1 MTVQNLAS
9 AHHELPAHELVVLLG
24 TDVEHGL
31 SRREAEHR
39 LERLGPN
46 RLPPPTRQSDLTRFL
61 LQFHNPLI
69 YVLLVAAV
77 AALALGERVD
87 AGVIL
92 AVVIANAVI
101 GFVQERKAQSALDAL
116 ADLVETRATVL
127 RDGHPHEVASEAV
140 VPGDVVLLAEG
151 DRVPADLR
159 LVEVD
164 ELAVDESALTG
175 ESVPSD
181 KAALSL
187 PAETLLAD
195 RRNMAW
201 SGTLATRGRARGVVV
216 AHGGDT
222 ELGRVH
228 RLMTD
233 ADDLAT
239 PLTRDIAR
247 FSKVLTALII
257 GLSVSAFVLGLV
269 RGEPVAEMITAAV
282 ALAVAAIPEGLPA
295 VVTITLAV
303 GVTRM
308 ARRNAIIRK
317 LPAVETLGSTDVI
330 CTDKTGTLTENR
342 QTVRRVVT
350 AARPDGVAPGDTDGL
365 ADVREVLEAGVLCN
379 DARLGRDGGL
389 LGDPTETALLA
400 SAQAAGLD
408 LRELV
413 WARPRT
419 ATLPFSSER
428 RLMATRHRPPGAGT
442 DLVVVKGAAEAVL
455 HRCTAQRTGGGGA
468 EPVDV
473 DVWER
478 RVQDLA
484 ASGLRVL
491 ACAAAEVSHDGE
503 RLTEADLDG
512 LELVLLGVQ
521 AMADP
526 PRPAAVGA
534 VAACRRAGVQVKM
547 VTGDHA
553 DTARTI
559 GAEVGLVEPGEEPR
573 VIGGAELAS
582 TGDDELPA
590 LAEEAHVFARVSPE
604 DKLRLVR
611 ALQSRRHVVAMTG
624 DGVNDAPALEQ
635 ADIGVAMGIAGTE
648 VAQEAADMVLTDDDF
663 ATIEAA
669 VEEGRGVFDNLQK
682 FIAYALPTNIGQG
695 LVILTA
701 LVVGS
706 MLPITPVQILWI
718 NLTTAVLLG
727 LPLAVEVKEP
737 GIMDRP
743 PRDVTGP
750 LLPRRFVV
758 RMVLVSVLL
767 LVAAF
772 GTFEWFLLQGVELA
786 EARTA
791 AVNVFLLAEV
801 GYLIACRSFNRSL
814 REIGWLSNRWVPA
827 GIAATVAVQV
837 FFTYAPVM
845 HTLFDTAPVGWEPWA
860 IGVVAAVV
868 VFVAVDLLRLVEGR
882 RRAEPGVH
890 RALTPHSGV
899 SRDAERDRT

>member
-1 MTVQNLAS
+1 MTVQHLAS
-9 AHHELPAHELVVLLG
+9 AHHELSAHELVVLLG
-24 TDVEHGL
+24 TDVRRGL
-31 SRREAEHR
+31 SATEAAHR

-46 RLPPPTRQSDLTRFL
+46 RLPPPRRQSALTRFL

-92 AVVIANAVI
+92 AVVLANAVI
-101 GFVQERKAQSALDAL
+101 GFVQEQKAQSALDAL
-116 ADLVETRATVL
+116 AALIEDTATVL
-127 RDGHPHEVASEAV
+127 RDGSTHEVPSEEV
-140 VPGDVVLLAEG
+140 VPGDLVVLGEG
-151 DRVPADLR
+151 ERVPADLR

-164 ELAVDESALTG
+164 ELSVDESALTG
-175 ESVPSD
+175 ESVPSE
-181 KAALSL
+181 KHSLEL

-195 RRNMAW
+195 RGNMVW

-228 RLMTD
+228 RLMAT

-239 PLTRDIAR
+239 PLTRDITR
-247 FSKVLTALII
+247 FSKILTGLIVALAIA
-257 GLSVSAFVLGLV
+257 AFLLGLA
-269 RGEPVAEMITAAV
+269 RGEPVAAMITAAV

-295 VVTITLAV
+295 AVTITLAI
-303 GVTRM
+303 GVTRL
-308 ARRNAIIRK
+308 ARRNAIVRR

-342 QTVRRVVT
+342 QTVRLVATVE
-350 AARPDGVAPGDTDGL
+350 RPRGVPPAESGDDPL
-365 ADVREVLEAGVLCN
+365 AREVMTVGALCN
-379 DARLGRDGGL
+379 DARLGADGQPI
-389 LGDPTETALLA
+389 GDPTETALLTA
-400 SAQAAGLD
+400 AAAAGLD
-408 LRELV
+408 LRALGHEH
-413 WARPRT
+413 PRV
-419 ATLPFSSER
+419 ATLPFASER
-428 RLMATRHRPPGAGT
+428 RMMATRHRAPAGG
-442 DLVVVKGAAEAVL
+442 DVVHLKGAAEAVL
-455 HRCTAQRTGGGGA
+455 DRCTTVRAAGGGTAALDTDEWHGVVA
-468 EPVDV
+468 G
-473 DVWER
+473 
-478 RVQDLA
+478 LA

-491 ACAAAEVSHDGE
+491 ACATAE
-503 RLTEADLDG
+503 G
-512 LELVLLGVQ
+512 LPEGDTISEEDELAGLSFTLLGVQ

-526 PRPAAVGA
+526 PRLEAISA
-534 VAACRRAGVQVKM
+534 VAACHRAGVAVKM

-553 DTARTI
+553 DTARAI
-559 GAEVGLVEPGEEPR
+559 GAEVGLSRPDEEPH
-573 VIGGAELAS
+573 VVGGAELAA
-582 TGDDELPA
+582 TDDAELPA
-590 LAEEAHVFARVSPE
+590 LAERADVFARVSPE

-611 ALQSRRHVVAMTG
+611 ALQSRGHVVAMTG

-635 ADIGVAMGIAGTE
+635 ADIGVAMGRGGTE
-648 VAQEAADMVLTDDDF
+648 VAQEAADMILTDDNF
-663 ATIEAA
+663 ATLEAA

-682 FIAYALPTNIGQG
+682 FIAFALPTNIGQG

-701 LVVGS
+701 ILLGS
-706 MLPITPVQILWI
+706 TLPITPVQILWI

-737 GIMDRP
+737 GIMERP
-743 PRDVTGP
+743 PRDVSGP

-801 GYLIACRSFNRSL
+801 GYLVACRSFNRSL

-868 VFVAVDLLRLVEGR
+868 VFVAVDLVRLIEGR
-882 RRAEPGVH
+882 QAGPGAH

>member
-1 MTVQNLAS
+1 MTVQNPAS
-9 AHHELPAHELVVLLG
+9 THHELPAHELVVLLG

-31 SRREAEHR
+31 SGSEAQHR

-46 RLPPPTRQSDLTRFL
+46 RLPPPTRRSPITRFL

-77 AALALGERVD
+77 AALALGEQVD

-92 AVVIANAVI
+92 AVVVANAVI
-101 GFVQERKAQSALDAL
+101 GFVQEQKAQDALDAL
-116 ADLVETRATVL
+116 AALIEDTATVV
-127 RDGHPHEVASEAV
+127 RDGSKHEVPSEEV
-140 VPGDVVLLAEG
+140 VPGDLVVLGEG
-151 DRVPADLR
+151 ERVPADLR

-164 ELAVDESALTG
+164 ELSVDESALTG
-175 ESVPSD
+175 ESVPSE
-181 KAALSL
+181 KHSLEL

-195 RRNMAW
+195 RGNMVW

-228 RLMTD
+228 RLMAT

-239 PLTRDIAR
+239 PLTRDITR
-247 FSKVLTALII
+247 FSKILTGLIVALALTAFL
-257 GLSVSAFVLGLV
+257 LGLA

-295 VVTITLAV
+295 AVTITLAI

-308 ARRNAIIRK
+308 ARRNAIVRR

-342 QTVRRVVT
+342 QTVRLVAT
-350 AARPDGVAPGDTDGL
+350 AERPRGVPPAESGDDPL
-365 ADVREVLEAGVLCN
+365 AREVMAVGALCN
-379 DARLGRDGGL
+379 DARMGADGQPF
-389 LGDPTETALLA
+389 GDPTETALLTA
-400 SAQAAGLD
+400 AAAAGLD
-408 LRELV
+408 LRALEQEH
-413 WARPRT
+413 PRV
-419 ATLPFSSER
+419 ATLPFASER
-428 RLMATRHRPPGAGT
+428 RMMATRHRAPAGG
-442 DLVVVKGAAEAVL
+442 DVVHLKGAAEAVL
-455 HRCTAQRTGGGGA
+455 DRCTTARTAGGGTPALDTDDWHGVVA
-468 EPVDV
+468 GP
-473 DVWER
+473 
-478 RVQDLA
+478 A

-491 ACAAAEVSHDGE
+491 ACATAE
-503 RLTEADLDG
+503 G
-512 LELVLLGVQ
+512 LPEGDTISEEELAGLSFTLLGVQ

-526 PRPAAVGA
+526 PRLEAISA
-534 VAACRRAGVQVKM
+534 VAACHRAGIAVKM

-553 DTARTI
+553 DTARAI
-559 GAEVGLVEPGEEPR
+559 GAEVGLARPGEEPH
-573 VIGGAELAS
+573 VVGGAQLAA
-582 TGDDELPA
+582 TDDADLPA
-590 LAEEAHVFARVSPE
+590 LAERVDVFARVSPE

-611 ALQSRRHVVAMTG
+611 ALQSRGHVVAMTG

-635 ADIGVAMGIAGTE
+635 ADIGVAMGKGGTE
-648 VAQEAADMVLTDDDF
+648 VAQEAADMILTDDDF
-663 ATIEAA
+663 ATLEAA

-682 FIAYALPTNIGQG
+682 FIAFALPTNIGQG

-701 LVVGS
+701 ILVGS
-706 MLPITPVQILWI
+706 TLPITPVQILWI

-737 GIMDRP
+737 GIMERP

-758 RMVLVSVLL
+758 RMVIVSVLF

-772 GTFEWFLLQGVELA
+772 GTFEWFLQQGVEVP

-801 GYLIACRSFNRSL
+801 GYLVACRSFDRSL
-814 REIGWLSNRWVPA
+814 GEIGWLSNRWVPA
-827 GIAATVAVQV
+827 GIAATLLVQL

-845 HTLFDTAPVGWEPWA
+845 HELFDTAPVGPLVWA
-860 IGVVAAVV
+860 VGVVAAVV
-868 VFVAVDLLRLVEGR
+868 TFLVVDAFRLVERRLGR
-882 RRAEPGVH
+882 RPEFTGR
-890 RALTPHSGV
+890 
-899 SRDAERDRT
+899 

>member
-1 MTVQNLAS
+1 MTVQNPATT
-9 AHHELPAHELVVLLG
+9 HHELPAHELVVLLG

-31 SRREAEHR
+31 SGSEAKHR

-46 RLPPPTRQSDLTRFL
+46 RLPPARRKSALTRFL

-92 AVVIANAVI
+92 AVVLANAVI
-101 GFVQERKAQSALDAL
+101 GFVQEQKAQSALDAL
-116 ADLVETRATVL
+116 AALIEDTATVV
-127 RDGHPHEVASEAV
+127 RDGATHEVPSEEV
-140 VPGDVVLLAEG
+140 VPGDLVVLGEG
-151 DRVPADLR
+151 ERVPADLR

-164 ELAVDESALTG
+164 ELSVDESALTG
-175 ESVPSD
+175 ESVPSE
-181 KAALSL
+181 KHALEL

-195 RRNMAW
+195 RGNMAW
-201 SGTLATRGRARGVVV
+201 SGTLVTRGRARGVVV

-228 RLMTD
+228 RLMAT

-239 PLTRDIAR
+239 PLTRDITR
-247 FSKVLTALII
+247 FSKILTGLIV
-257 GLSVSAFVLGLV
+257 GLAIAAFLLGLA

-295 VVTITLAV
+295 AVTITLAI

-308 ARRNAIIRK
+308 ARCNAIVRR

-342 QTVRRVVT
+342 QTVRLVAT
-350 AARPDGVAPGDTDGL
+350 AERPRGVPPAESGDDPL
-365 ADVREVLEAGVLCN
+365 AREVMAVGALCN
-379 DARLGRDGGL
+379 DARLGADGQPV
-389 LGDPTETALLA
+389 GDPTETALLTA
-400 SAQAAGLD
+400 AAAAGLD
-408 LRELV
+408 LRALEHEH
-413 WARPRT
+413 PRV
-419 ATLPFSSER
+419 ATLPFASER
-428 RLMATRHRPPGAGT
+428 RMMATRHRAPAGG
-442 DLVVVKGAAEAVL
+442 DVVHLKGAAEAAL
-455 HRCTAQRTGGGGA
+455 DRCTTVRTAGGGTAALDTDDWHGVVA
-468 EPVDV
+468 A
-473 DVWER
+473 
-478 RVQDLA
+478 LA

-491 ACAAAEVSHDGE
+491 ACATAE
-503 RLTEADLDG
+503 G
-512 LELVLLGVQ
+512 LPEGDTISEEELAGLSFTLLGVQ

-526 PRPAAVGA
+526 PRPEAISA
-534 VAACRRAGVQVKM
+534 VAACHRAGITVKM

-553 DTARTI
+553 DTARAI
-559 GAEVGLVEPGEEPR
+559 GAEVGLARPGEEPH
-573 VIGGAELAS
+573 VVGGAELAA
-582 TGDDELPA
+582 TDDADLPA
-590 LAEEAHVFARVSPE
+590 LAERVDVFARVSPE

-611 ALQSRRHVVAMTG
+611 ALQTRGHVVAMTG

-635 ADIGVAMGIAGTE
+635 ADIGVAMGKGGTE
-648 VAQEAADMVLTDDDF
+648 VAQEAADMILTDDNF
-663 ATIEAA
+663 ATLEAA

-682 FIAYALPTNIGQG
+682 FIAFALPTNIGQG

-701 LVVGS
+701 ILVGS
-706 MLPITPVQILWI
+706 TLPITPVQILWV

-737 GIMDRP
+737 GIMERP

-758 RMVLVSVLL
+758 RMVIASVLL

-772 GTFEWFLLQGVELA
+772 GTFEWFLLQGVEVA

-791 AVNVFLLAEV
+791 AVNVFVLAEV
-801 GYLIACRSFNRSL
+801 GYLVACRSFDRSL
-814 REIGWLSNRWVPA
+814 GEIGWLSNRWVPA
-827 GIAATVAVQV
+827 GIAATVLVQL

-845 HTLFDTAPVGWEPWA
+845 HELFDTAPVGPLVWA
-860 IGVVAAVV
+860 VGVVAAVV
-868 VFVAVDLLRLVEGR
+868 TFLVVDAFRLVERRLARRPEFTGR
-882 RRAEPGVH
+882 
-890 RALTPHSGV
+890 
-899 SRDAERDRT
+899 